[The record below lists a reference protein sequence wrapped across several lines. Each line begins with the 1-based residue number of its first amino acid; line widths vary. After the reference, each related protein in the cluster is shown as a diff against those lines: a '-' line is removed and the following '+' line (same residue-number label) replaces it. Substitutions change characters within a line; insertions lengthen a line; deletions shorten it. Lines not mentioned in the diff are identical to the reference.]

1 MASPLQNRL
10 VGTLILVALAVII
23 LPDVL
28 DGEKAE
34 TVEDFESIPLQPEQS
49 AALQQPQPITD
60 EVVEQLAKQPM
71 AEASLD
77 SEQAL
82 SATAESAGEL
92 ESDAMDNEQLQV
104 PSRQPQEFAADGKA
118 FVIQLG
124 AFSNQQS
131 VEQLVAQLQ
140 QKGFAAYS
148 EPSGQLTKL
157 LVGPDTSQAELEKQL
172 PVLTELTG
180 LEGKIIPYQP

>member
-34 TVEDFESIPLQPEQS
+34 TVEEFESIPLQPEQT
-49 AALQQPQPITD
+49 ADLQQPQPITD
-60 EVVEQLAKQPM
+60 EVVEQLSQRPV
-71 AEASLD
+71 AEGSLE
-77 SEQAL
+77 SAEPLA
-82 SATAESAGEL
+82 ATAESATTLDPEAAEDPQL
-92 ESDAMDNEQLQV
+92 EV
-104 PSRQPQEFAADGKA
+104 PARQPQEFAADAKA

-124 AFSNQQS
+124 AFRNRES
-131 VEQLVAQLQ
+131 VEPLVSQLR
-140 QKGFAAYS
+140 QKGFAAYTK
-148 EPSGQLTKL
+148 PSGELTKL

-172 PVLTELTG
+172 PVLAELTG
-180 LEGKIIPYQP
+180 LEGEIVSYQP